1 MDMLVNGIKLKQLS
15 NKLNAIR
22 TKVNLLENNE
32 IKKEFTC
39 KLDRFEYRL
48 DALKCRLDVLKE
60 RFEMLDE
67 ATNDIINA
75 VYDLTDVIN
84 YFVDKDSKEDD
95 DSLDYIE

>member
-1 MDMLVNGIKLKQLS
+1 MDTLVNGIKLKQLS

-22 TKVNLLENNE
+22 AKVNLLENNE

-84 YFVDKDSKEDD
+84 YFVDEDSNEDD

>member
-1 MDMLVNGIKLKQLS
+1 MDTLVNGIKLKQLS

-22 TKVNLLENNE
+22 AKINLLENNE

-48 DALKCRLDVLKE
+48 DTLKCRLDVLKE

-84 YFVDKDSKEDD
+84 YFVDNDSKEND

>member
-1 MDMLVNGIKLKQLS
+1 MDTLVNGIKLKQLS

-22 TKVNLLENNE
+22 AKVNLLENNE

-95 DSLDYIE
+95 DSLDCIE

>member
-1 MDMLVNGIKLKQLS
+1 MDTLVNGIKLKQLS

-22 TKVNLLENNE
+22 AKVNLLENNE

>member
-39 KLDRFEYRL
+39 KLDRFEY
-48 DALKCRLDVLKE
+48 RLDVLKE